1 MVASTL
7 WTPLAFS
14 FSSGRLIAYVYIN
27 GLDVPLRSLR
37 LYYYREVRAA
47 HAASLDSFHGPNP
60 HHRYPLG

>member
-14 FSSGRLIAYVYIN
+14 FSSGRLIANAYIN
-27 GLDVPLRSLR
+27 GLYVPSRSLQ

-47 HAASLDSFHGPNP
+47 HAALLDSFHGPNP
-60 HHRYPLG
+60 HRRYPLG